1 MANHRAA
8 AALLLIASLF
18 MAVTISRA
26 DARSTVRPN
35 KTVGLH
41 HDINA
46 QGYMVDATAPTV
58 LDPECEGEGKHH
70 KGHDR
75 SRESESPKPEP

>member
-18 MAVTISRA
+18 MAVTIYRA

-46 QGYMVDATAPTV
+46 QGMQLHT
-58 LDPECEGEGKHH
+58 L
-70 KGHDR
+70 
-75 SRESESPKPEP
+75 

>member
-1 MANHRAA
+1 
-8 AALLLIASLF
+8 
-18 MAVTISRA
+18 
-26 DARSTVRPN
+26 
-35 KTVGLH
+35 
-41 HDINA
+41 
-46 QGYMVDATAPTV
+46 VDATAPTV